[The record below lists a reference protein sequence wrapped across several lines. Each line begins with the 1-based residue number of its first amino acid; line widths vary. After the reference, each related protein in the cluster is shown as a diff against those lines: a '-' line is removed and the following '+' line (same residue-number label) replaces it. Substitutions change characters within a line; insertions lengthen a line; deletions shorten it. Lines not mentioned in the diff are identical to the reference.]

1 MSISNIEKA
10 PTLESIKVIAFD
22 ADDTL
27 WVNEPYFRKAEG
39 QFCALMENYLPPDS
53 CHQELF
59 TISIKNLPLYGYG
72 IKAFTL
78 SMIEA
83 AMSISNKTIPLS
95 VIEKMMGIGR
105 EMLEAPV
112 ELIPEVEPVLQALQG
127 KYRLVMA
134 TKGDLLDQER
144 KLEKSG
150 LAGYFHHIEIM
161 SEKKV
166 PNYQKLIQH
175 LDIPPSEFLMI
186 GNSLKSDV
194 IPVLE
199 LGGHAFHVPFHTTWA
214 YEKVETTIVNE
225 RFRALVKV
233 QEVLTY
239 L

>member
-1 MSISNIEKA
+1 MKNIK
-10 PTLESIKVIAFD
+10 TIAFD

-27 WVNEPYFRKAEG
+27 WVNEPYFRKAEE
-39 QFCALMENYLPPDS
+39 QFCALMENYLPHHS
-53 CHQELF
+53 SHKELF
-59 TISIKNLPLYGYG
+59 AIEIKNLPLYGYG

-83 AMSISNKTIPLS
+83 AMSISNNTIPLS
-95 VIEKMMGIGR
+95 AIEKMMDIGR
-105 EMLEAPV
+105 EMLTAPV
-112 ELIPEVEPVLQALQG
+112 ELIDDIEEVLQALQG

-150 LAGYFHHIEIM
+150 LAKYFHHIEIM

-166 PNYQKLIQH
+166 LNYEKLIQH
-175 LDIPPSEFLMI
+175 LDIPPSQFLMI

-194 IPVLE
+194 LPVLE

-214 YEKVETTIVNE
+214 YEQVETTIEDE
-225 RFRALVKV
+225 RFRGLGKV
-233 QEVLTY
+233 QEVLEV
-239 L
+239 LL